1 MDFLTSDTFVTIFFV
16 VGSAI
21 GVFLAVRADFGSRS
35 DRVARGF
42 NRFKDTDRAKDGFD
56 EGTNGIEKSLRQR
69 IDHVEKSLRQRID
82 RVEENFRK
90 RIDRV
95 EERARADHK
104 EVVAAISELKTA
116 VGILNVK
123 LEERSSPRR
132 LPIQDPPADYPVD
145 DQSEGD
151 PQTR

>member
-21 GVFLAVRADFGSRS
+21 GLLLAVRMDIGSRS

-42 NRFKDTDRAKDGFD
+42 NRLKDTDRAKEGFGDGFD
-56 EGTNGIEKSLRQR
+56 G
-69 IDHVEKSLRQRID
+69 VEKSSREDIR
-82 RVEENFRK
+82 RA
-90 RIDRV
+90 

-132 LPIQDPPADYPVD
+132 LVIQEPPADYPVD

-151 PQTR
+151 PETR